1 MDEERRLFYVAVTRA
16 KDFLFLTYSSERG
29 ELARAPSPYLFEIL
43 DKKIIDGVPYI
54 NETLDQASVAS
65 KNKSDLNENKTNLE
79 KLINESAD
87 QTDGTSISISDLNEN
102 KTTLEKLKAGL
113 NKRTPEELYTMK
125 RNAMHMLK
133 RVEMS

>member
-1 MDEERRLFYVAVTRA
+1 MGQRFCNGAGRGLSTTFPKHKLQQMDEERRLFYVAVTRA

-65 KNKSDLNENKTNLE
+65 K
-79 KLINESAD
+79 A
-87 QTDGTSISISDLNEN
+87 
-102 KTTLEKLKAGL
+102 
-113 NKRTPEELYTMK
+113 
-125 RNAMHMLK
+125 
-133 RVEMS
+133 